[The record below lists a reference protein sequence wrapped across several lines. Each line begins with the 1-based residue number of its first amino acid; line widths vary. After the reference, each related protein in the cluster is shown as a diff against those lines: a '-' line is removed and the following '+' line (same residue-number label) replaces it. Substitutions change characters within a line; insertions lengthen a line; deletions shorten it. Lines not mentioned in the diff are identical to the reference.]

1 LLLNVTMQIFEV
13 LELKLVFWGETVK
26 ENPRLI
32 TLQEEGLKIVDQM
45 YQLNIFYNEVIK
57 KYEKKLYTF

>member
-1 LLLNVTMQIFEV
+1 MQIFEV